1 MPSAKRKRS
10 RFRRAFKHAGNAVI
24 GAVVVGTLR
33 LLQKTDPDKMGAIGA
48 YVMRKLGPWL
58 NEHKIAR
65 ANLTAA
71 FPEKS
76 PGEIDRILAGTWD
89 NLGRVGMEIAHLGKL
104 WDYDFDHPELSR
116 RIEIPPDSVARFL
129 HLREDGKPALI
140 FCSHLAN
147 WELPAV
153 CAAKNHLDSAAL
165 YRRPNIAAIDAWLRE
180 TRAANMGT
188 LIPTGLTAPV
198 KIAHALNRGT
208 HVGMLVDQYYVRGV
222 EVTFFGRRTNANPLL
237 ARLARQIDCPIHGAR
252 IIRLP
257 GHRFRVELTDA
268 ISPALDAE
276 GKLDVAATTQIIMS
290 TIESWIREHPEQW
303 LWQHRRW
310 R

>member
-1 MPSAKRKRS
+1 MSHPRQPTRL
-10 RFRRAFKHAGNAVI
+10 RRALKRGGDAVV
-24 GAVVVGTLR
+24 GAVVVTALR
-33 LLQKTDPDKMGAIGA
+33 FLSRTDPDKMAALAGW
-48 YVMRKLGPWL
+48 VMRKLGPRL

-76 PGEIDRILAGTWD
+76 AAEIERILDGTWD
-89 NLGRVGMEIAHLGKL
+89 NLGRVGVEIAHLDKL
-104 WDYDFDHPELSR
+104 WDYDFDHPEGAR
-116 RIEIPPDSVARFL
+116 RIEVPPDSAARFL
-129 HLREDGKPALI
+129 QLREDGKPALI
-140 FCSHLAN
+140 FCAHLAN

-153 CAAKNHLDSAAL
+153 CAAKNHMLSAAL
-165 YRRPNIAAIDAWLRE
+165 YRRPNIAAIDAWLHE
-180 TRAANMGT
+180 TRDANMGT
-188 LIPTGLTAPV
+188 LIPTGPTAPV

-237 ARLARQIDCPIHGAR
+237 ARLAQHIGCPIHGAR

-257 GHRFRVELTDA
+257 DHRFRVELTEALVVPRDA
-268 ISPALDAE
+268 D
-276 GKLDVAATTQIIMS
+276 GKLDVAATTQAIIS
-290 TIESWIREHPEQW
+290 TIEGWVREYPEQW